1 MIANLKAQGIKDIT
15 DIELAGGPKASVKDA
30 PTEGAAV
37 GPASPARPATAPAAA
52 YGRRGAGGGKSSL
65 VIG

>member
-15 DIELAGGPKASVKDA
+15 DIELAGGPKASVKE
-30 PTEGAAV
+30 EGTATA
-37 GPASPARPATAPAAA
+37 GAPASPARPATAPAAT
-52 YGRRGAGGGKSSL
+52 YGRRGAGGGKSSF